1 MKNKFV
7 KYAVTA
13 SLLAFSLPALA
24 STEASGNEESKVGF
38 MIFTHDY
45 TVALKKAF
53 EKARGNDRQYN
64 KSVGEQVKI
73 ETLNGEQVKIET
85 LNKMNSWV
93 KKKKVRIINIET
105 IQNVSGVITRGPMGS
120 GEVST
125 REEGYKVWYLDK

>member
-13 SLLAFSLPALA
+13 TLLAFSLPAIA
-24 STEASGNEESKVGF
+24 ITEASGNEESKVGF

-45 TVALKKAF
+45 TVVLKKAF
-53 EKARGNDRQYN
+53 EKERGNDRQYN

-73 ETLNGEQVKIET
+73 ETLN
-85 LNKMNSWV
+85 KMNSWV
-93 KKKKVRIINIET
+93 KNKKVRIINIET

-120 GEVST
+120 GEVSS

>member
-13 SLLAFSLPALA
+13 TLLVFSLPAIA
-24 STEASGNEESKVGF
+24 SSEGLGNEASKVGF

-53 EKARGNDRQYN
+53 EKERGNDRQYN

-73 ETLNGEQVKIET
+73 ETLNKI
-85 LNKMNSWV
+85 NSWV
-93 KKKKVRIINIET
+93 KNKKVRIINIET
-105 IQNVSGVITRGPMGS
+105 IQNVSGVIMGGPMAS

-125 REEGYKVWYLDK
+125 REDGYKVWYLDK